1 MKQWIIAFLD
11 RHCVADWRDWWH
23 WWSTW
28 ALTALMVW
36 NMLPPVLAGF
46 ISLPVQLGVSAL
58 LFGSVVLARLW
69 DQPKLD
75 GEE

>member
-1 MKQWIIAFLD
+1 MKQTIVDFLD
-11 RHCVADWRDWWH
+11 SHFVSDWRDWWH

-28 ALTALMVW
+28 TYSALTVW
-36 NMLPPVLAGF
+36 LMLPVVLQMHIPNVLNF
-46 ISLPVQLGVSAL
+46 TVSAVL
-58 LFGSVVLARLW
+58 WGSVVAARVW